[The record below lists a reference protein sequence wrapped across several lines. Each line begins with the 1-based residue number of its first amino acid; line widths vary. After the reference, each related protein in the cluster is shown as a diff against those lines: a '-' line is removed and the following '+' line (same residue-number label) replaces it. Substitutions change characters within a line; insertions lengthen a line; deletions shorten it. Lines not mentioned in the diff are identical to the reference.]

1 MLLPVVLAYVNWVV
15 IPVEQVRLTD
25 VFDADYVAYLA
36 KGSTLALGDGCP
48 REQEDGPA
56 CERRRARADARHDRR
71 GVMHDE
77 HYDPFR
83 RPPPAVR
90 PREVIVF
97 MMVRAR
103 GDQTDSMRGSL
114 RTARR
119 ASKPCTR

>member
-1 MLLPVVLAYVNWVV
+1 
-15 IPVEQVRLTD
+15 
-25 VFDADYVAYLA
+25 
-36 KGSTLALGDGCP
+36 
-48 REQEDGPA
+48 
-56 CERRRARADARHDRR
+56 
-71 GVMHDE
+71 MHDE

-114 RTARR
+114 RTAPQGVEALYTLNGELYRSAAVRVGGAGPRR
-119 ASKPCTR
+119 PGDA